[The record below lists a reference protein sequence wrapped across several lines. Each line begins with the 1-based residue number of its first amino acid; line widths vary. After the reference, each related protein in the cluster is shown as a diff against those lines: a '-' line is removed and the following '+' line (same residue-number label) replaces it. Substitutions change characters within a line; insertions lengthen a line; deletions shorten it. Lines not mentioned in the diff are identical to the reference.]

1 MADSIYSSSWYRVSD
16 LKPRLRSHAQVHRQK
31 FRGQTWYVLQDQA
44 TGRFHRFTPA
54 ANLVISLLDG
64 KRSVQ
69 DIWDL
74 ACRELD
80 EDSLTQDETIRLL
93 AQLHRSDVLQ
103 GDVPPD
109 LVELSE
115 RADKQRR
122 RKLMLSLLNPLA
134 LRIPLLDPERFLGA
148 TFPLVAPLF
157 SWFGALLCLG
167 LVGTAAVLAGM
178 HWADLTE
185 NITDRILAAESLLLL
200 LVTYPAVKALHE
212 LGHGYAVKKWGGQ
225 VHEMGIMFL
234 VFMPVPYVDASASA
248 AFREKWRRA
257 LVGAAGIIVELVLAS
272 LALFVWLQ
280 VEPGLVR
287 AFAFNIMV
295 IGGVSTLLFNGNPLL
310 RFDGYYVLSDLIE
323 IPNLG
328 HRSNRYIF
336 YLMQR
341 YLFGVK
347 EAVSPAM
354 APGEP
359 AWLCFYG
366 LAAFCYRMFIMV
378 AIVMFVATKFFVIG
392 VVLAIWSC
400 LLMYGLP
407 LAKGAWFLASGPMLR
422 RHRARAF
429 AMVGGFLAAVAALL
443 LAVPVP
449 YGTVAEGIVWTPGE
463 SIAHAETNG
472 VVAKLLAAP
481 NSAVMQGEPLV
492 QMEDPFLASRVRVL
506 EAEVKELVFRYN
518 ATNVDDRAEAKI
530 IGERLKHAR
539 AELALNRQRS
549 KELLVRSPIAGTFIL
564 PRAADLVGRFAH
576 KGETLAYVADFSDP
590 IVRVVLSQDVID
602 LVRRRTLAVEVR
614 FADRP
619 RRTYRAQIGLA
630 TPSAT
635 DRLPSLALSTLGG
648 GQVVMDPTS
657 PQDGKT
663 LEKLFLLDLDIDPS
677 AAIST
682 IGGRVHVRFDHGE
695 EALAWRFYRSLRQL
709 FLRQFNV

>member
-1 MADSIYSSSWYRVSD
+1 MTDSLYSSSWYRVAD
-16 LKPRLRSHAQVHRQK
+16 LKPRLRSHAQIHRQR
-31 FRGQTWYVLQDQA
+31 FRGQIWYVLQDQA

-54 ANLVISLLDG
+54 ANVVISLLDG

-69 DIWDL
+69 EIWDL
-74 ACRELD
+74 ACRQLD

-93 AQLHRSDVLQ
+93 AQLHRGDVLQ

-115 RADKQRR
+115 RTDKQRR

-134 LRIPLLDPERFLGA
+134 LRIPLIDPERFLAA

-167 LVGTAAVLAGM
+167 LVGTAIVQAGV

-200 LVTYPAVKALHE
+200 VVTYPVVKAVHE
-212 LGHGYAVKKWGGQ
+212 LGHGYAVKKWGGE

-280 VEPGLVR
+280 VEHGLVR
-287 AFAFNIMV
+287 AFAFNVML

-310 RFDGYYVLSDLIE
+310 RFDGYYVLSDVLE

-341 YLFGVK
+341 YLFGMK
-347 EAVSPAM
+347 DAVSPAM

-378 AIVMFVATKFFVIG
+378 AIVMFVATKFFIVG

-407 LAKGAWFLASGPMLR
+407 LAKGVWFLISSPTLR

-429 AMVGGFLAAVAALL
+429 ATVAAFLALVAGLF

-449 YGTVAEGIVWTPGE
+449 YGTVAEGIVWTPGD

-472 VVAKLLAAP
+472 VVAEVLAAP
-481 NSAVMQGEPLV
+481 NGAVVQGEPLF
-492 QMEDPFLASRVRVL
+492 QMTDPFLASRVRVL
-506 EAEVKELVFRYN
+506 EAEVKELEFRYD

-530 IGERLKHAR
+530 ISERLRHAR

-549 KELLVRSPIAGTFIL
+549 EELLVRSPVNGIFIL
-564 PRAADLVGRFAH
+564 PRAADLVGRYVH
-576 KGETLAYVADFSDP
+576 KGETLAYVANFSNP
-590 IVRVVLSQDVID
+590 VVRVVVTQDVID
-602 LVRRRTLAVEVR
+602 LVRRKTRGVEVR

-619 RRTYRAQIGLA
+619 SRPYRAQIGLEM
-630 TPSAT
+630 PSAT
-635 DRLPSLALSTLGG
+635 DRLPSLALSTFGG
-648 GQVVMDPTS
+648 GQVVMDPTD
-657 PQDGKT
+657 PQDAKA
-663 LEKLFLLDLDIDPS
+663 LEKLFLLELDVDPS
-677 AAIST
+677 AGLST
-682 IGGRVHVRFDHGE
+682 IGGRVHVRFDHGD
-695 EALAWRFYRSLRQL
+695 EALAWRLYRGLRQL
-709 FLRQFNV
+709 FLRRFNV